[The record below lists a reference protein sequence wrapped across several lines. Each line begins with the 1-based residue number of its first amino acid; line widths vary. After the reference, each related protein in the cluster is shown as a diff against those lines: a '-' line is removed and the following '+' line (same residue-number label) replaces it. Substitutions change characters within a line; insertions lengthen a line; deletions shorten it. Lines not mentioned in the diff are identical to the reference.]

1 MLQDSNKIYFL
12 IYIVLL
18 FVNISVNSNYL
29 QIFLLTSTL
38 FFYNKDI
45 KLTLLLLLLWIL
57 MFLKKKEE
65 FNNNIDNKSNIVQP
79 DSYYIKLFRTFHIT
93 EKNSKR
99 IVSKLSKNNKI
110 EIYNQ
115 ENKGNKY

>member
-45 KLTLLLLLLWIL
+45 KLTILLLLK
-57 MFLKKKEE
+57 F
-65 FNNNIDNKSNIVQP
+65 
-79 DSYYIKLFRTFHIT
+79 
-93 EKNSKR
+93 
-99 IVSKLSKNNKI
+99 
-110 EIYNQ
+110 
-115 ENKGNKY
+115 